1 MSKDS
6 KSCVSLEFL
15 TKPFPSYL
23 LRRRRLP
30 LWLFRGRFFSSRNRC
45 LRLVWDDNGSHR
57 LAAPLGWSFLCQ
69 NEKILGRH
77 VKGIFG
83 WINKVGSIQ
92 AQILLA
98 LAAAAGGFFSAANG
112 VAFAVTFLP
121 LEVEGS
127 EAGAA
132 MVPLLLAA
140 T

>member
-1 MSKDS
+1 M
-6 KSCVSLEFL
+6 
-15 TKPFPSYL
+15 
-23 LRRRRLP
+23 
-30 LWLFRGRFFSSRNRC
+30 
-45 LRLVWDDNGSHR
+45 
-57 LAAPLGWSFLCQ
+57 
-69 NEKILGRH
+69 
-77 VKGIFG
+77 
-83 WINKVGSIQ
+83 INKKGSIQ

-112 VAFAVTFLP
+112 AAFAVTLLP